1 MTHTI
6 THVLLRE
13 DYKSQEDLY
22 LSYGKESKDNNTVTD
37 YRFDINRTL
46 QG

>member
-22 LSYGKESKDNNTVTD
+22 LSHGKESKDNNTVTD

-46 QG
+46 QE